1 MTNLKNTPPF
11 LLTYWNPLNKNSP
24 GLGQSFLNYVKEISL
39 AEYTANLVGTY
50 IENANLE
57 QIETLKKGFKFLDQ
71 RMIGIQQEQ
80 INTNILLENIGHLLK
95 LPDSE
100 KQRQLH
106 IERGMKFSNQA
117 MKDGDIAIDAK
128 NELDAALKLMPQ
140 DWFVLQQLGTLLL
153 FNENVFNVFEAKNYF
168 LKAAKY
174 AYADSE
180 TRGTFYINNLFK
192 QKLSIPYESKNNS
205 QVGLNNFAIE
215 AYLNAALCSY
225 ILSEFEEAVV
235 IAKKALSINN
245 ENAKVLFFTAKY
257 LARNNCKDEAFEF
270 LRKAISNAPY
280 LCIAIHGDIDLITI
294 PEIFE
299 FCSKFTNDFFAEFE
313 IINNHIYEIKE
324 FVTNPIVFNLKGLI
338 GNNYEII
345 KCYEILE
352 QPLVKKESDL
362 NERDPLFEDAAK
374 LIIASQIGSTSLLQR
389 RMNLGYNQA
398 GRIMDQLELGGIVG
412 VNQGAKARDVLIKTE
427 SDLIRIL
434 QIPKILSGYFVKDL
448 KLKWDEI
455 SEKCK
460 INNSSKAVHLQ

>member
-1 MTNLKNTPPF
+1 
-11 LLTYWNPLNKNSP
+11 
-24 GLGQSFLNYVKEISL
+24 
-39 AEYTANLVGTY
+39 
-50 IENANLE
+50 
-57 QIETLKKGFKFLDQ
+57 
-71 RMIGIQQEQ
+71 
-80 INTNILLENIGHLLK
+80 
-95 LPDSE
+95 
-100 KQRQLH
+100 
-106 IERGMKFSNQA
+106 
-117 MKDGDIAIDAK
+117 
-128 NELDAALKLMPQ
+128 MPQ